1 MGGRGGALVLAVRGL
16 VVSVPLFDAHSC
28 DMGRGERGEV
38 CVSARSLFVLC
49 EHRFCFGLALGM
61 LLASRRA
68 LQQQQEEALQKQK
81 TEFDSA
87 AERHLAFIDELLA
100 DKQALTTRADGE
112 RIVAGS
118 A

>member
-28 DMGRGERGEV
+28 DMGRGEV
-38 CVSARSLFVLC
+38 CASARSLIVLC

-68 LQQQQEEALQKQK
+68 LQQQQEDALQKQK
-81 TEFDSA
+81 TDFDSA